1 MSERAPFL
9 GKTYGA
15 YYHRHQPD
23 PDDELTQVGPGTP
36 CGEYLRRFWQPVAM
50 SDDLGELPKRLRIL
64 GEDLVAFRTRSGE
77 AGLLELHCPH
87 RGTSLEFGLI
97 EEQGIRC
104 CYHAWLFGV
113 DGRILEMPGH
123 PPEATLRD
131 RLCHGAYP
139 VHEYAGLL
147 FAYMGPPEKQP
158 PFPILD
164 TFALPGYR
172 LVPRSPSVWNCN
184 WLQVKENS
192 MDPAHLAYLHTLP
205 GSQGFTGDFIEP
217 PEWDWMETPLGM
229 VYIDTRRN
237 GDMIWVRTADFIPP
251 NIHQFPPN
259 ADPMTAR
266 NSINRPEATFWAVPL
281 DDAHTMQIGYYR
293 APEGR
298 EPRRGAGFGQ
308 DASRPYEERQRVP
321 GDHDAQV
328 SIHNGVS
335 RHGLEHL
342 TAIDRGIIMMR
353 NMIRQGVRAVQ
364 SDAPLDHPI
373 LTADGPIPTYCHDQ
387 MVAGFP
393 PAATTDED
401 REQLREVARKA
412 VAEAIRSGLPV

>member
-9 GKTYGA
+9 NKTYGA
-15 YYHRHQPD
+15 YYHREQPA
-23 PDDELTQVGPGTP
+23 PDEELTRVGPGTP
-36 CGEYLRRFWQPVAM
+36 CGEYLRRFWQPVAVAEE
-50 SDDLGELPKRLRIL
+50 LGELPRRIRIL
-64 GEDLVAFRTRSGE
+64 GEDLVVFRSRSGE
-77 AGLLELHCPH
+77 VGLLELHCPH

-123 PPEATLRD
+123 EDSTLKD

-139 VHEYAGLL
+139 VHEYAGLV

-164 TFALPGYR
+164 TFELPGYR
-172 LVPRSPSVWNCN
+172 MAVRPPSIWKCN

-205 GSQGFTGDFIEP
+205 GSEGFTEDFRAL

-237 GDMIWVRTADFIPP
+237 GERVWVRTADFILP

-259 ADPMTAR
+259 AAPMAAR
-266 NSINRPEATFWAVPL
+266 NSITRPDATVWAVPL
-281 DDAHTMQIGYYR
+281 DDTHTMQIGYYR

-308 DASRPYEERQRVP
+308 DDSRSYEERQRVP

-328 SIHNGVS
+328 SIHNGLS

-353 NMIRQGVRAVQ
+353 SMIRNGVRAV
-364 SDAPLDHPI
+364 SGNMELDYPT
-373 LTADGPIPTYCHDQ
+373 LRDDGPIPTYCHDQ
-387 MVAGFP
+387 MVPGYPMAETP
-393 PAATTDED
+393 ED
-401 REQLREVARKA
+401 DRKLLRTVAHDAVARA
-412 VAEAIRSGLPV
+412 VREGLAA